1 MKTSHIKSK
10 TSNLGYVLLTAGCL
24 LQLAGCSTLTTEE
37 CINGNW
43 QAIGF
48 ADGAAGREATY
59 LKNHN
64 KACSKVGVVA
74 NYSLWEQ
81 GRQQGLK
88 QYCTET
94 NAYQIGRRGTQMTPV
109 CPAEIT
115 PKLERINADGR
126 KFYSLNKQLTI
137 EQDRL
142 ETYRE
147 QYNKLRNGSNLNF
160 SSEIEARKYLS
171 ELPDKATEVNRRI
184 HNLQLAIAE
193 VQTKYGY

>member
-1 MKTSHIKSK
+1 MRHCKSK
-10 TSNLGYVLLTAGCL
+10 KSNLGFVLLTTGCL
-24 LQLAGCSTLTTEE
+24 LQLAACSTLSTEE

-64 KACSKVGVVA
+64 KACSKVGITA

-88 QYCTET
+88 QYCTAT
-94 NAYQIGRRGTQMTPV
+94 NAYQIGRRGTLISPV
-109 CPAEIT
+109 CAAEIT

-126 KFYSLNKQLTI
+126 KFYSLNKQLAI

-147 QYNKLRNGSNLNF
+147 QYNQLRNGSNLNF
-160 SSEIEARKYLS
+160 SNEIEARKYLS
-171 ELPDKATEVNRRI
+171 ELPKKATEVNRRI
-184 HNLQLAIAE
+184 QNLQLAIAE
-193 VQTKYGY
+193 VQANYGY